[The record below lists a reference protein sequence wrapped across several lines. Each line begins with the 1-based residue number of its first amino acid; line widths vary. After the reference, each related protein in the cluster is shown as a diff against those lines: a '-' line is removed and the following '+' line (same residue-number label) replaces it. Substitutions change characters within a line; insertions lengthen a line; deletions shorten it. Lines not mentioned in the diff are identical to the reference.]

1 MAHQPKRIVSPA
13 IHSAGSI
20 KSLSVDIMLVF
31 NGEEGSQH
39 RSVCSPE
46 YQDPRRGRTSST
58 QSSCHGVSTTPRTT
72 ADHTEAPLPNPE
84 TDSRQSDPHLLI
96 GNEISHESF
105 LCVPPPG
112 SSDAYAQT
120 GPPWPTADG
129 FSHESLLCVPPPGS
143 SDAYAQTGPPWPTA
157 DGFSHESL
165 LCVPPPGSSD
175 AYART
180 GPPWPTGDAILHE
193 LFPCDAP
200 PPGSTDYA
208 NEIEPTHILTATT
221 TNMATRQRNN
231 CPVDGSASTSVQA
244 PVLQPAYQFSLQDA
258 GDPRISLNMTWND
271 QTQSSHVRGDTSS
284 SALHC
289 SQSSFPFERAR
300 QGQLHGRTL
309 VV

>member
-1 MAHQPKRIVSPA
+1 MAHQPKRIISPA

-105 LCVPPPG
+105 
-112 SSDAYAQT
+112 
-120 GPPWPTADG
+120 
-129 FSHESLLCVPPPGS
+129 LCVPPPGS

>member
-1 MAHQPKRIVSPA
+1 
-13 IHSAGSI
+13 
-20 KSLSVDIMLVF
+20 MLVF

-105 LCVPPPG
+105 
-112 SSDAYAQT
+112 
-120 GPPWPTADG
+120 
-129 FSHESLLCVPPPGS
+129 LCVPPPGS

-289 SQSSFPFERAR
+289 SQSSFPFERDR

>member
-112 SSDAYAQT
+112 SSDAYAR
-120 GPPWPTADG
+120 
-129 FSHESLLCVPPPGS
+129 
-143 SDAYAQTGPPWPTA
+143 TGPPWPTA

>member
-112 SSDAYAQT
+112 SSDAYAQ
-120 GPPWPTADG
+120 
-129 FSHESLLCVPPPGS
+129 
-143 SDAYAQTGPPWPTA
+143 
-157 DGFSHESL
+157 
-165 LCVPPPGSSD
+165 
-175 AYART
+175 T